1 MLPATTK
8 PLLVTLLLAAVLLA
22 GCSGG
27 GKGGTPAPP
36 LGEVDDVDATS
47 TTGGI
52 HGFVVD
58 QKIVPIKG
66 ASVSVT
72 PGNKT
77 TTTDAGGAFVIS
89 GLAPGT
95 YFVKA
100 SHPLYE
106 TQQQSAEVVA
116 GEKDPK
122 DLKFQLVRTVSQDP
136 YFTTLKYDGYIVCSF
151 NSAALLSEECGEG
164 VGVDC
169 VMPPVPCGRVGG
181 QDNNNIQF
189 NFQVDVGAKSI
200 VFEQVW
206 EPTSDAGA
214 ELYTPI
220 GTNWLCNP
228 NCSWDGVTSME
239 GASPLYAYA
248 GPDLLEKSEIGPGVN
263 VTMFT
268 WAGSFDS
275 PAGLTVNQP
284 FTDFATVFYYIP
296 APEGWSFVKG
306 DPSPF

>member
-8 PLLVTLLLAAVLLA
+8 SLALAALLAAVLLA

-27 GKGGTPAPP
+27 GGKTEAPP
-36 LGEVDDVDATS
+36 LGEVDDVDATA

-66 ASVSVT
+66 ATVSVT
-72 PGNKT
+72 PGNKS
-77 TTTDAGGAFVIS
+77 TTTDAGGAFVLS
-89 GLAPGT
+89 GLEPGT

-136 YFTTLKYDGYIVCSF
+136 YYATIKFDGYIVCSV
-151 NSAALLSEECGEG
+151 NSAAVLSEECGEG

-169 VMPPVPCGRVGG
+169 VQPPAPCGRVGG

-189 NFQVDVGAKSI
+189 NFQVDAGAKSI

-206 EPTSDAGA
+206 EATSDAGA

-220 GTNWLCNP
+220 GTNWVCNP
-228 NCSWDGVTSME
+228 NCSWDDVTSME
-239 GASPLYAYA
+239 GASPLYAQI
-248 GPDLLEKSEIGPGVN
+248 GEKEIDSSDIGPGMN

-275 PAGLTVNQP
+275 PAGVTLNQP

-296 APEGWSFVKG
+296 APDGWSFVRG
-306 DPSPF
+306 DPSPY